1 MLFYAGLLHEFLFC
15 KCFGVFM
22 TFSGSLL
29 KATNNG
35 FSFLLSKPLNLQAL
49 ERIWV
54 VLHSLPI
61 VRMHVLNQ

>member
-49 ERIWV
+49 ERI
-54 VLHSLPI
+54 
-61 VRMHVLNQ
+61 